1 MNKTEHNKNLS
12 YCIAIRLTL
21 ETIHTA
27 AVNTTENLKITHY
40 LQSKLSR
47 F

>member
-21 ETIHTA
+21 ETMHTA
-27 AVNTTENLKITHY
+27 AVNTTENLKVKHY
-40 LQSKLSR
+40 LKSKLSR

>member
-21 ETIHTA
+21 ETMHTA
-27 AVNTTENLKITHY
+27 AVNTTENLKVKHY
-40 LQSKLSR
+40 LKNKLSR

>member
-12 YCIAIRLTL
+12 YGIVIRLTL
-21 ETIHTA
+21 ETMHTA

>member
-12 YCIAIRLTL
+12 YGIAIRLTL
-21 ETIHTA
+21 ETMHTA